1 MKLTKRLVLLMF
13 FLLMAFAVTA
23 CGKDDDDEKSSSKKS
38 APHDDPEELVDYYID
53 GTVEHARME
62 YELKENCMMIQNS
75 TARKKLGF
83 EKDFEE
89 EEIVSWK
96 IKKSYEYEE
105 DDDVTRGVKAYIKG
119 SGGDPENVQASALVD
134 VSITGIVDGEEETM
148 RFYFCVVKI
157 SGKWYIT
164 TENGVRASSI
174 EDAEERWAAM
184 AGRETD

>member
-1 MKLTKRLVLLMF
+1 
-13 FLLMAFAVTA
+13 
-23 CGKDDDDEKSSSKKS
+23 
-38 APHDDPEELVDYYID
+38 
-53 GTVEHARME
+53 
-62 YELKENCMMIQNS
+62 MMIQNS

-83 EKDFEE
+83 EKDLEE

-105 DDDVTRGVKAYIKG
+105 DDDVTRGVKAFIKG
-119 SGGDPENVQASALVD
+119 SGGDPEKVQASALVD

-164 TENGVRASSI
+164 TENGVRANSI

-184 AGRETD
+184 AGKKTD